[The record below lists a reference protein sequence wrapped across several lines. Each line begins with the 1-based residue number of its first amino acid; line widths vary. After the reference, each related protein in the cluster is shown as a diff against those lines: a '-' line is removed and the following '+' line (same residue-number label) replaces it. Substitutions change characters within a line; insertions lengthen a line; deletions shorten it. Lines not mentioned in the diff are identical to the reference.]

1 MRDSVQ
7 RLNSH
12 LERVTKEK
20 DDFKHERDVALTRC
34 DTLQRDMTAGEQA
47 KAQAL
52 EVCFDS
58 SDYGLM
64 KVSLDLEIYP
74 SVAY

>member
-12 LERVTKEK
+12 LERVSKEK

-52 EVCFDS
+52 EVCFNS
-58 SDYGLM
+58 NYGLM
-64 KVSLDLEIYP
+64 KVSLDLEIFP